1 MSGALTTNL
10 LLCYLNTTTI
20 ADDTLITDT
29 LILTAG
35 TLIVLRRTEDALTEQ
50 TVTLRLIG
58 TVVDGFRFGN
68 LTEAT
73 PKLLSRISSGEA
85 SPMVIFVKLLFTFES
100 FLKAIFRFYL
110 FSIIPYIY

>member
-1 MSGALTTNL
+1 MSGTLTTNL
-10 LLCYLNTTTI
+10 LLCYLDTTSIT
-20 ADDTLITDT
+20 DDTFITDT
-29 LILTAG
+29 LVLTAG
-35 TLIVLRRTEDALTEQ
+35 TLIVLCRTEDALAEQ

-73 PKLLSRISSGEA
+73 L
-85 SPMVIFVKLLFTFES
+85 VIFVKLLFTFES

>member
-10 LLCYLNTTTI
+10 LLRYLNTTTI

-73 PKLLSRISSGEA
+73 LED
-85 SPMVIFVKLLFTFES
+85 IFGRNL
-100 FLKAIFRFYL
+100 I
-110 FSIIPYIY
+110 YINRA

>member
-10 LLCYLNTTTI
+10 LLRYLNTTTI

-73 PKLLSRISSGEA
+73 LRW
-85 SPMVIFVKLLFTFES
+85 
-100 FLKAIFRFYL
+100 
-110 FSIIPYIY
+110 